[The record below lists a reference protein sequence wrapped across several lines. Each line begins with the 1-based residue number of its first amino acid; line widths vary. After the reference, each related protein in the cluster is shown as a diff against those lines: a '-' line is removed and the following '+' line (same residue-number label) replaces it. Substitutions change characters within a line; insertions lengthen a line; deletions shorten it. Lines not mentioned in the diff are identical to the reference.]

1 MASIGRMVK
10 ESAVQELSTRLSE
23 RSNVLVTAINRLP
36 ATEADNLRK
45 KLHGSQARLLIVKR
59 TLGKRALDQL
69 HLADVTALFEGSVGL
84 VLAGDDVLAAAKTI
98 VEFVKTHEDQLT
110 VRGGRVDGM
119 LLDRGRVEQLA
130 NLPPKPMLLAQVVL
144 TIESPLA
151 DLIFTTE
158 RLIGDL
164 IWAVDQAAAKKPLPA
179 APGSGSTGAAQA
191 GLPAHEDK
199 GQAGAEPAPTAAS
212 EAASAAPAAP
222 PATPPTTEE
231 QGRPS
236 GEQPTTQEGTPS

>member
-23 RSNVLVTAINRLP
+23 RSNVLVTTINRLP
-36 ATEADNLRK
+36 AIEADYLRK
-45 KLHGSQARLLIVKR
+45 KLHGSRARLLIVKR

-69 HLADVTALFEGSVGL
+69 HLADVTELFEGSVGL
-84 VLAGDDVLAAAKTI
+84 VLADDDVLTAAKTI
-98 VEFVKTHEDQLT
+98 VEFVKAHEDQLA
-110 VRGGRVDGM
+110 VRGGRIDGM
-119 LLDRGRVEQLA
+119 LLDKGRVEQLA
-130 NLPPKPMLLAQVVL
+130 SLPPKPTLLAQVVM

-164 IWAVDQAAAKKPLPA
+164 IWAADQAAAKKPLPA
-179 APGSGSTGAAQA
+179 NEDKGQA

-199 GQAGAEPAPTAAS
+199 GQAGLPAPESKGQAGAEPAPAAS
-212 EAASAAPAAP
+212 PAALKPSSAAPAQ
-222 PATPPTTEE
+222 PATPTTEGS
-231 QGRPS
+231 QS
-236 GEQPTTQEGTPS
+236 